1 MEIRADTAVTLHV
14 GEQKRCHMKMVRTV
28 ITALTAIVLSTSAFA
43 QTDNNQAAAQGI
55 GILSWIVIG
64 LIAGYLASRV
74 VNKTGEGLFRDIILG
89 IVGAF
94 IGGMIVRMFGGI
106 GVTGLNIWSIFVAFI
121 GAVLLLVVY
130 HAIRGQKRTI

>member
-1 MEIRADTAVTLHV
+1 
-14 GEQKRCHMKMVRTV
+14 MKMVRTV
-28 ITALTAIVLSTSAFA
+28 ITALTAIALSTSAFA

-94 IGGMIVRMFGGI
+94 IGGMIVRMFGGT

>member
-1 MEIRADTAVTLHV
+1 
-14 GEQKRCHMKMVRTV
+14 MKMMR
-28 ITALTAIVLSTSAFA
+28 TALTVLTAMVLSTPAFA
-43 QTDNNQAAAQGI
+43 QTDNNQVAAQGI

-74 VNKTGEGLFRDIILG
+74 VNKTGEGVLRDIILG

-94 IGGMIVRMFGGI
+94 IGGMIVRGFGGT
-106 GVTGLNIWSIFVAFI
+106 GVTGFNIWSIFVAFI

-130 HAIRGQKRTI
+130 HAIRGQRRTV

>member
-1 MEIRADTAVTLHV
+1 
-14 GEQKRCHMKMVRTV
+14 MKMVRTV
-28 ITALTAIVLSTSAFA
+28 VTALTAIVLSTPAFA
-43 QTDNNQAAAQGI
+43 QTDNNRAAAQGI

-106 GVTGLNIWSIFVAFI
+106 GVTALNIWSIFVAFI

-130 HAIRGQKRTI
+130 HSIRGQKRTI